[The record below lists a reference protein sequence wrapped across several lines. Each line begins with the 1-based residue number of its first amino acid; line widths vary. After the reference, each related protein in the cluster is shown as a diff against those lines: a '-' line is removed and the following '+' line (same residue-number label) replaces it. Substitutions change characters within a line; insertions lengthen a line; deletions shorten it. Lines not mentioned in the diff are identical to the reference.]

1 MPGQRRCVSQN
12 ASVITITSPMS
23 TSMRNFSE
31 REFYLAEFR
40 GRSIGIAWP
49 AEEPPSEGPLADV
62 ISELV
67 ANQSRVVIL
76 SPFDEVFEIAGV
88 SKTVGID
95 SMSFAPQLWRSLRD
109 TGRGGLKVSS
119 TRFVQDCHRAAL
131 TLRLAKVVWIQSAPP
146 IGRVAGEGRVSVVDL
161 AHLDLLL
168 GDETG
173 ARSGS
178 LRVRAGRRPML
189 RAIRAMIEGGIPSV
203 NVCTPKDLVR
213 ELFTYAG
220 AGMFFT
226 RDRYAEVRPLS
237 IDDFDLA
244 NDLIERGEADG
255 YLAPRDR
262 GARDDVLAHGVGV
275 FIEGRYLA
283 GIGAILPHSSAN
295 AAELASLFALTRY
308 VGEGAGGQIV
318 RYAID
323 RARSEGRDYLF
334 SCTTSERVEGFFERQ
349 GFRRVTKEE
358 IPGEKWR
365 DYDAGRR
372 ARVRCLRFDLD
383 G

>member
-1 MPGQRRCVSQN
+1 MGKIRQTP
-12 ASVITITSPMS
+12 AMS
-23 TSMRNFSE
+23 ISIRSFSE

-49 AEEPPSEGPLADV
+49 ADEPPSEGSLSTV

-67 ANQSRVVIL
+67 ANGSRVVIL
-76 SPFDEVFEIAGV
+76 SAFDEVFEIAEV
-88 SKTVGID
+88 EKAVGID
-95 SMSFAPQLWRSLRD
+95 DSSFAPKLWRTLRD
-109 TGRGGLKVSS
+109 EGRAGLKVSPEK
-119 TRFVQDCHRAAL
+119 FDEDCRRAAL
-131 TLRLAKVVWIQSAPP
+131 ARRLAKVVWVQSAPP
-146 IGRVAGEGRVSVVDL
+146 VERTDAEARVSVVDL
-161 AHLDLLL
+161 GHLDTLL
-168 GDETG
+168 GD
-173 ARSGS
+173 AADMQPGS
-178 LRVRAGRRPML
+178 LRVRAGRSPML
-189 RAIRAMIEGGIPSV
+189 HAIRALIEGGIPSV
-203 NVCTPKDLVR
+203 NVCAPNDLVR

-226 RDRYAEVRPLS
+226 RDRYADVRPLA

-255 YLAPRDR
+255 FLAPRDR
-262 GARDDVLAHGVGV
+262 IARDSVLAHGVGV

-283 GIGAILPHSSAN
+283 GIGAILPHSASN

-323 RARSEGRDYLF
+323 RARGGGLDYLF
-334 SCTTSERVEGFFERQ
+334 SCTTSERVEGFFERH
-349 GFRRVTKEE
+349 GFRRVTTADV
-358 IPGEKWR
+358 PQEKWR
-365 DYDAGRR
+365 DYDPERLD
-372 ARVRCLRFDLD
+372 RVRCLRFDLTA